1 MCSDMDKRKL
11 NTVANKEA
19 ENVGEPISAPGDA
32 DEVDDVATASTSNEE
47 SAMDSKDDANSVLV
61 SPEES
66 SSEGEGAVEGE
77 RLASKEVAVDEVRLE
92 KSEEDDSEKADE
104 EKPAL
109 SQNSSS
115 KKKRAGMLAAAACL
129 ALLVIILTSQALSFL
144 VREYPAKGSIKFDGV
159 DIELILTTHD
169 VAGEEVPA
177 VDGEE
182 IPTGEVHVDRTVY
195 AKNTGPQP
203 VWVRVKLGFA
213 MNTQEG
219 ERDISD
225 LCTFAGGSSS
235 WIKGGEWFYLDAPL
249 GPGDTSPALITALTV
264 DSQSAQDRHGSGGY
278 KLTAQ
283 AGAVQSKHNAATV
296 LDVEGWP
303 E

>member
-1 MCSDMDKRKL
+1 MCSEKDERKL
-11 NTVANKEA
+11 DTLN
-19 ENVGEPISAPGDA
+19 
-32 DEVDDVATASTSNEE
+32 
-47 SAMDSKDDANSVLV
+47 
-61 SPEES
+61 
-66 SSEGEGAVEGE
+66 
-77 RLASKEVAVDEVRLE
+77 
-92 KSEEDDSEKADE
+92 DE
-104 EKPAL
+104 EKDESDDVRKDGGAVSSACDKSLSLAIDEGIVSKETGLEEDKSDRAL
-109 SQNSSS
+109 LSVQVSSS

-129 ALLVIILTSQALSFL
+129 ALLAIILTSQALSFL

-219 ERDISD
+219 EQDISD

-235 WIKGGEWFYLDAPL
+235 WIKGGEWFYLDVPL

>member
-1 MCSDMDKRKL
+1 MCSDMDDRKL
-11 NTVANKEA
+11 NTPDDEEVEDA
-19 ENVGEPISAPGDA
+19 EKLSM
-32 DEVDDVATASTSNEE
+32 DEDGTEG
-47 SAMDSKDDANSVLV
+47 KDQL
-61 SPEES
+61 
-66 SSEGEGAVEGE
+66 EGPA
-77 RLASKEVAVDEVRLE
+77 K
-92 KSEEDDSEKADE
+92 DSEAASCE
-104 EKPAL
+104 EVVP
-109 SQNSSS
+109 STQDSSS
-115 KKKRAGMLAAAACL
+115 KKKRTGMLAAAACL
-129 ALLVIILTSQALSFL
+129 VFLAIVLTSQALSFL
-144 VREYPAKGSIKFDGV
+144 VREYPAKGSITFDGV
-159 DIELILTTHD
+159 DIELLLKTHD
-169 VAGEEVPA
+169 AAGKEVPA

-219 ERDISD
+219 EQDISD
-225 LCTFAGGSSS
+225 LCTFSGGSSS
-235 WIKGGEWFYLDAPL
+235 WIKEGEWFCLDAPL

-264 DSQSAQDRHGSGGY
+264 DSQSAQDRHGNGGY

-283 AGAVQSKHNAATV
+283 AGAVQSKHNATTV

>member
-1 MCSDMDKRKL
+1 MCSEKDERKL
-11 NTVANKEA
+11 
-19 ENVGEPISAPGDA
+19 
-32 DEVDDVATASTSNEE
+32 STSGDEGVEDAEKLSMNEDGAE
-47 SAMDSKDDANSVLV
+47 GKDR
-61 SPEES
+61 PEES
-66 SSEGEGAVEGE
+66 T
-77 RLASKEVAVDEVRLE
+77 K
-92 KSEEDDSEKADE
+92 DSEAASCE
-104 EKPAL
+104 EVV
-109 SQNSSS
+109 SSTQDSSS
-115 KKKRAGMLAAAACL
+115 RNKRTGMLAAAACL
-129 ALLVIILTSQALSFL
+129 ALLAIVLTSQALSFL
-144 VREYPAKGSIKFDGV
+144 VREYPAKGSITFDGV
-159 DIELILTTHD
+159 DIELLLKTHD
-169 VAGEEVPA
+169 AAGEEVPA

-219 ERDISD
+219 EQDISD
-225 LCTFAGGSSS
+225 LCTFSGGSPS
-235 WIKGGEWFYLDAPL
+235 WIKEGEWFYLDAPL

-283 AGAVQSKHNAATV
+283 AGAVQSKHNATTV

>member
-1 MCSDMDKRKL
+1 MCSDMDERKL
-11 NTVANKEA
+11 NKADNKEA
-19 ENVGEPISAPGDA
+19 ENVGEPISALGDA
-32 DEVDDVATASTSNEE
+32 DEVDDVATTSTSNEE
-47 SAMDSKDDANSVLV
+47 SAMDSTDDANSVLV

-66 SSEGEGAVEGE
+66 SAEGEGAVEGE
-77 RLASKEVAVDEVRLE
+77 RLASEEAAVDEGRLE

-104 EKPAL
+104 EKPAP
-109 SQNSSS
+109 SQDSSS
-115 KKKRAGMLAAAACL
+115 RKKRTGMLAAAACL
-129 ALLVIILTSQALSFL
+129 ALLAIVLTSQALSFL
-144 VREYPAKGSIKFDGV
+144 VREYPAKGSITFDGV
-159 DIELILTTHD
+159 DIELLLKTHD
-169 VAGEEVPA
+169 AAGEEVPA

-195 AKNTGPQP
+195 AKNAGPQP

-219 ERDISD
+219 EQDISD
-225 LCTFAGGSSS
+225 LCTFSGGSSS
-235 WIKGGEWFYLDAPL
+235 WIKEGEWFYLDAPL

-283 AGAVQSKHNAATV
+283 AGAVQSKHNATTV

>member
-1 MCSDMDKRKL
+1 MCSDMDERKL
-11 NTVANKEA
+11 NTAADKEA
-19 ENVGEPISAPGDA
+19 ENVEEPISALGDV
-32 DEVDDVATASTSNEE
+32 DEADDVATTSTSNEE
-47 SAMDSKDDANSVLV
+47 SAMDSTDDANLVLV

-66 SSEGEGAVEGE
+66 SAEGEDAVESE
-77 RLASKEVAVDEVRLE
+77 WLASEEAAADEGRLE
-92 KSEEDDSEKADE
+92 KSEEDDSERADQ
-104 EKPAL
+104 EKPAS
-109 SQNSSS
+109 SQDSSS
-115 KKKRAGMLAAAACL
+115 RNKRTGMLAAAACL
-129 ALLVIILTSQALSFL
+129 ALLAIVLTSQALSFL
-144 VREYPAKGSIKFDGV
+144 VREYPAKGSITFDGV
-159 DIELILTTHD
+159 DIELLLKTHD
-169 VAGEEVPA
+169 AAGEEVPA

-219 ERDISD
+219 EQDISD
-225 LCTFAGGSSS
+225 LCTFSGGSPS
-235 WIKGGEWFYLDAPL
+235 WIKEGEWFYLDAPL

-283 AGAVQSKHNAATV
+283 AGAVQSKHNATTV

>member
-1 MCSDMDKRKL
+1 MCSDMDERKL
-11 NTVANKEA
+11 NT
-19 ENVGEPISAPGDA
+19 PGDE
-32 DEVDDVATASTSNEE
+32 EVEDAEKLSMNEDGAE
-47 SAMDSKDDANSVLV
+47 GKEQ
-61 SPEES
+61 PEEQI
-66 SSEGEGAVEGE
+66 
-77 RLASKEVAVDEVRLE
+77 K
-92 KSEEDDSEKADE
+92 DSEAAFCE
-104 EKPAL
+104 EVVP
-109 SQNSSS
+109 STQDSSS

-129 ALLVIILTSQALSFL
+129 ALLAIVLTSQALSFL
-144 VREYPAKGSIKFDGV
+144 VREYPAKGSIAFDGV
-159 DIELILTTHD
+159 DIELLLKTHD
-169 VAGEEVPA
+169 AAGEEVSA

-219 ERDISD
+219 EQDISD
-225 LCTFAGGSSS
+225 LCTFSGGSPS
-235 WIKGGEWFYLDAPL
+235 WIKEGEWFYLDAPL
-249 GPGDTSPALITALTV
+249 GPGDTSPALITAFTV

-283 AGAVQSKHNAATV
+283 AGAVQSKHNATTV

>member
-1 MCSDMDKRKL
+1 MCSDMDERKL
-11 NTVANKEA
+11 NKADNKEA
-19 ENVGEPISAPGDA
+19 ENVEEPISTLGDVDVA
-32 DEVDDVATASTSNEE
+32 DDVATTSTSNEE
-47 SAMDSKDDANSVLV
+47 SAMDSTDDANSVLV

-66 SSEGEGAVEGE
+66 SVEGE
-77 RLASKEVAVDEVRLE
+77 RLAPEEAAVDEGRLE
-92 KSEEDDSEKADE
+92 KSEGDDSEKADE
-104 EKPAL
+104 EKPAP
-109 SQNSSS
+109 SQDSSS
-115 KKKRAGMLAAAACL
+115 RKKRTGMLAAAACL
-129 ALLVIILTSQALSFL
+129 ALLAIVLTSQALSFL
-144 VREYPAKGSIKFDGV
+144 VREYPAKGSIMFDGV
-159 DIELILTTHD
+159 DIELLLKTHD
-169 VAGEEVPA
+169 AAGEEVPA

-182 IPTGEVHVDRTVY
+182 IPTGEAHVDRTVY

-219 ERDISD
+219 EQDISD
-225 LCTFAGGSSS
+225 LCTFSGGSSS
-235 WIKGGEWFYLDAPL
+235 WIKEGEWFYLDAPL
-249 GPGDTSPALITALTV
+249 VPGDTSPALITALTV

-283 AGAVQSKHNAATV
+283 AGVVQSKHNATTV